1 MILRSLMLE
10 NFRQFY
16 GKQQIDF
23 AMGIENRN
31 VTLIHGFNGSGK
43 TTLLNAFVWCLYGE
57 TTPDF
62 GEPKEPKRLES
73 ERAFSEAQVGSTIK
87 VSVQLRFE
95 DGDKDY
101 VVERLQEVRKLGE
114 HEAGR
119 QDPVLNMWQVVNGEL
134 QNEKGD
140 ANFKQRLL
148 NRILPADLYPFFF
161 FNGERVEALAK
172 AEQSD
177 KVEQGIKVFLD
188 VEIYERSMKHLRSDA
203 AKVLG
208 DELKTLGNAELVA
221 AIEEEQQLKKKI
233 EEAEGQ
239 IASLDKNIAETRQQ
253 IEQLEERQR
262 NVESIAALAEDRSR
276 CEADL
281 SRHETEKVEVEA
293 ELAKKLS
300 EDGYLAF
307 AEPTFARTREL
318 VASARDRGELPAKIK
333 PQFVADLLERARC
346 VCGRSLDPVTDA
358 EEIRELEEWRQK
370 VGLADLEEQIGQTF
384 AALAPLRKRRMDMFE
399 DITQLQAK
407 RDRILS
413 DRAETKRKLASIEE
427 RLGNKAQLGE
437 DTAELQRRI
446 NHLRDREL
454 VDQVADKKKL
464 AEKLDI
470 YRNDLSQ
477 NSANQKKLKV
487 QNEKA
492 ALVRRQKQA
501 VEKIADVLEAIY
513 ELQKQEVRQ
522 SLSDKLSKVWSDAAI
537 KSYKASLLEDFRL
550 SLTKT
555 VGGTEQPVHGAST
568 GEKQVLA
575 LAFVGSLVQKAR
587 ENAEASK
594 KNPQAL
600 ALPIG
605 GHYPLIMDSPFG
617 SLEDEYREKVAAW
630 IPRLAH
636 QVVILVSNTQ
646 WRDEVERATRPLI
659 GREYVL
665 ELHTPKQGAD
675 RSITIGSEAFNYVVE
690 SHDPAEQTIIN
701 KVG

>member
-1 MILRSLMLE
+1 MILRSLRLE

-16 GKQQIDF
+16 DKQQIEF
-23 AMGIENRN
+23 AMGIEGKN

-43 TTLLNAFVWCLYGE
+43 TTLLNAFVWCLYGD

-62 GEPKEPKRLES
+62 GDPKRLEN
-73 ERAFSEAQVGSTIK
+73 ERAFSEAKPGAVIK

-95 DGDKDY
+95 DGDKEY
-101 VVERLQEVRKLGE
+101 VVERLQEVRKVSE
-114 HEAGR
+114 NEAGR
-119 QDPVLNMWQVVNGEL
+119 QDPVLNMWQVVGGEL

-140 ANFKQRLL
+140 ANIKQRLL

-188 VEIYERSMKHLRSDA
+188 VEIYERPMKHLRNEVA
-203 AKVLG
+203 RNLG
-208 DELKTLGNAELVA
+208 DELKSLGNAELVA
-221 AIEEEQQLKKKI
+221 AIEEEQQIQKKI
-233 EEAEGQ
+233 EEGEELNAT
-239 IASLDKNIAETRQQ
+239 SDKNIGVIRQE
-253 IEQLEERQR
+253 IEQLEDRQR
-262 NVESIAALAEDRSR
+262 AVETIAALAEERSR

-281 SRHETEKVEVEA
+281 GRFDRERAEVE
-293 ELAKKLS
+293 EDLARHIS

-307 AEPTFARTREL
+307 GEDTFNRTQEL
-318 VASARDRGELPAKIK
+318 VASARERGELPAKIK

-346 VCGRSLDPVTDA
+346 VCGRTLDPSSDA
-358 EEIRELEEWRQK
+358 DEIQQLEEWRQK
-370 VGLADLEEQIGQTF
+370 VGLADLEEQIGQV
-384 AALAPLRKRRMDMFE
+384 AGALAPMRKRRNDLFE
-399 DITQLQAK
+399 SLTSLQAK
-407 RDRILS
+407 RDRVLTE
-413 DRAETKRKLASIEE
+413 RADAKRRLASIEE
-427 RLGNKAQLGE
+427 RLGNRQLGE
-437 DTAELQRRI
+437 DVAELQRRI
-446 NHLRDREL
+446 HHLRDREL
-454 VDQVADKKKL
+454 VDQL
-464 AEKLDI
+464 AEKKKIGERLEQL
-470 YRNDLSQ
+470 RSDLAA
-477 NSANQKKLKV
+477 NSIKQRSLKV

-492 ALVRRQKQA
+492 ALVRRQKES
-501 VEKIADVLEAIY
+501 VEKVADVLEQIY
-513 ELQKQEVRQ
+513 ELRKQEVRE
-522 SLSDKLSKVWSDAAI
+522 SLSEKVAKVWSDAAI

-550 SLTKT
+550 SLTKN
-555 VGGTEQPVHGAST
+555 VGGVEQPVHGAST

-587 ENAEASK
+587 ENADTSK

-600 ALPIG
+600 TLPVG

-617 SLEDEYREKVAAW
+617 SLEDEYREKVSAW

-646 WRDEVERATRPLI
+646 WRDEVETATRPLI

-675 RSITIGSEAFNYVVE
+675 RRIEIAGESFSYVVE
-690 SHDPAEQTIIN
+690 SHDPAEQTIIR